1 MFNCWVYGRCIY
13 TVNGLTFSINSMN
26 QQTSLGA
33 PRCGTRGCGAWKL
46 CGLGWGSDS
55 GIVWTCH
62 VILWLTGFTPAEFC
76 TFFPWI
82 CNLLLEP
89 AWMRRRDFSTHYNLA
104 CWRNFA
110 AISSRVRDEVV
121 SFFNTT
127 PWHHAF
133 KIHTLA
139 RTKDAR
145 TVYSSFWI
153 ASLPSTGHFTWH
165 NLRRTAETVRAEVT
179 QAGSRDW

>member
-1 MFNCWVYGRCIY
+1 MGPEDVGHGNFVDWDGDLIP
-13 TVNGLTFSINSMN
+13 GLFELAMWFSDLQVS
-26 QQTSLGA
+26 
-33 PRCGTRGCGAWKL
+33 P
-46 CGLGWGSDS
+46 
-55 GIVWTCH
+55 
-62 VILWLTGFTPAEFC
+62 PAEFC

-153 ASLPSTGHFTWH
+153 ASLPSTGHFTWQ